1 MHDPQYR
8 IAISWQNVAYNQP
21 PHPSFHI
28 GSDMAA
34 PPTPDI
40 RLPGQPAL
48 EGQPPSVV
56 SAPAVSR

>member
-8 IAISWQNVAYNQP
+8 SAISWQNVAYNQP

-28 GSDMAA
+28 GSGMQA

-40 RLPGQPAL
+40 RAIPRLAPVPQP
-48 EGQPPSVV
+48 Q
-56 SAPAVSR
+56 